1 MVDGELAL
9 RDCLE
14 TTSKELEICKEH
26 FKTKV
31 KECDAL
37 EIQVSEY
44 DRGKLDLETQIY
56 QLKKLND

>member
-37 EIQVSEY
+37 EI
-44 DRGKLDLETQIY
+44 
-56 QLKKLND
+56 

>member
-1 MVDGELAL
+1 MIDAEIAL

-14 TTSKELEICKEH
+14 TTAKELEICKEH

-37 EIQVSEY
+37 ELSVGEY
-44 DRGKLDLETQIY
+44 ERCKLDLESQIY
-56 QLKKLND
+56 QLTK